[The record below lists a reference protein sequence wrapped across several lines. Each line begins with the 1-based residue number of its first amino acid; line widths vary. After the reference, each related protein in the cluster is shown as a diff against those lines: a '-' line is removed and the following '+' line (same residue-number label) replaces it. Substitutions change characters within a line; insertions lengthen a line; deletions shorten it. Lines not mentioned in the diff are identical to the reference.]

1 MLYLRK
7 AIIELE
13 LKPGEPLIVKDIAS
27 KLEVSRSPVRDSI
40 MKLGKEGLVDI
51 VPQKG
56 TYVSK
61 IDLDRVDQEQFI
73 RSSLEEKV
81 IELFVDKCTPNSII
95 RLESLVE
102 MQKSSLERQDY
113 TSFLDYDDE
122 MHSIF
127 FYEADKQM
135 SWDLIYSMSGHYRRF
150 RLITLWDM
158 EIAEDIIKQHKMMIQ
173 YIKEKD
179 VNMAVKSVKD
189 HTMRILSQKVYI
201 AEKHPDYF
209 QQKDGN
215 DFLIKNF
222 IR

>member
-1 MLYLRK
+1 M
-7 AIIELE
+7 
-13 LKPGEPLIVKDIAS
+13 KPGEPLVVKDIAS

-40 MKLGKEGLVDI
+40 IKLGKEGLVDI

-81 IELFVDKCTPNSII
+81 IEIFIDKYTPNSIV
-95 RLESLVE
+95 RLESLIE
-102 MQKSSLERQDY
+102 MQRLSLERQDY

-127 FYEADKQM
+127 FYKAGKQM
-135 SWDLIYSMSGHYRRF
+135 AWDLIYSMSGHYRRF

-158 EIAEDIIKQHKMMIQ
+158 EIAENIIKQHKMLIQ

-179 VNMAVKSVKD
+179 VNMAVSSIKD
-189 HTMRILSQKVYI
+189 HTMRIMSQKAYI
-201 AEKHPDYF
+201 AEKYPDYF
-209 QQKDGN
+209 RQKDGN
-215 DFLIKNF
+215 DFLSRIL
-222 IR
+222 